1 MTFALFYDINNEI
14 KRVLFKNYNPPF
26 SPLKAARSSVM
37 KNLLFSNRE
46 DPGQS
51 PKDPGQS
58 PYEVLWTGV
67 VLLACSLFNKIEEEG
82 EFEKENG
89 QIIPRR
95 YWRGLSINGSVINLS
110 AFTDE
115 AIHGTNPRGDNIAAS
130 NDHIVVRCT
139 IERQVFKQKI
149 FHHAIVALEQ
159 FLESLKPRNLK
170 QPHLLWVGLR
180 SFRVVLEAYPKILG
194 EDKHLQSHFSEFIN
208 PLFGQAD
215 ERFMSLEQIMA
226 AQSDPAFVP
235 RLLQKLKEIEFE
247 QEYNPVR
254 FDSCSKEDFLEAL
267 RTRSLYEIRFDG
279 NRAGFEERKEKSA
292 FWVRHRKAFDLRY
305 FNEAGDTVKLEQI
318 PDDEEINVTVAP
330 SPILIAVQALPVRE
344 LDELTGVYA
353 KQLEEQSV
361 MVPFPF
367 VAPSDSPQ

>member
-1 MTFALFYDINNEI
+1 
-14 KRVLFKNYNPPF
+14 
-26 SPLKAARSSVM
+26 M
-37 KNLLFSNRE
+37 KNLFFSNRE
-46 DPGQS
+46 DPIQS
-51 PKDPGQS
+51 PF
-58 PYEVLWTGV
+58 EVLWTGV
-67 VLLACSLFNKIEEEG
+67 VILACSLFNKIEEEG

-95 YWRGLSINGSVINLS
+95 YWRGLAINGSVINLS

-159 FLESLKPRNLK
+159 FLESLKPRNQK
-170 QPHLLWVGLR
+170 QYHLLWLGIR
-180 SFRVVLEAYPKILG
+180 SFREVLEVYPKILG
-194 EDKHLQSHFSEFIN
+194 ENRNFQSKLSEFIN
-208 PLFGQAD
+208 PLFGQASKPN
-215 ERFMSLEQIMA
+215 EPVNRFMSQDQIKA
-226 AQSDPAFVP
+226 AQTDPTFVP
-235 RLLQKLKEIEFE
+235 RLLQRLKGSEFDFD

-279 NRAGFEERKEKSA
+279 DQDYFDARKAKAA
-292 FWVRHRKAFDLRY
+292 FWVRHRKAFKLRY
-305 FNEAGDTVKLEQI
+305 INEAGDAVSLEQI
-318 PDDEEINVTVAP
+318 PDDEDIKVTVAP

-344 LDELTGVYA
+344 LDELTDVYA
-353 KQLEEQSV
+353 KQLEAQSV
-361 MVPFPF
+361 MVPF
-367 VAPSDSPQ
+367 VAPSASQ